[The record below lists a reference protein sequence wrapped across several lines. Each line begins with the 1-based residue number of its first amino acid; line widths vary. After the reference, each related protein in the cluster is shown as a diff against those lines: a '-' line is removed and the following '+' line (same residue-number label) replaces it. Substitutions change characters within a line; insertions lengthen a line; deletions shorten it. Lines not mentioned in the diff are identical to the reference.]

1 MLCKKDILI
10 KRFKQMQI
18 IQNKSFVEFKRERE
32 DRLCDTVVKQKII
45 LP

>member
-10 KRFKQMQI
+10 KRFKQIQI
-18 IQNKSFVEFKRERE
+18 IENKSLVEFKKRE
-32 DRLCDTVVKQKII
+32 DRVCDMVVKQKII